1 MTDAAAPPESATP
14 EPTAAATSRQSLLG
28 RYGEQLAL
36 PFAWLLVVIFF
47 SIQEPDLFPTTRNL
61 GSLLGTQ
68 TALFI
73 LALAALLPAMAGDLD
88 LSLGWVGAFGA
99 MVMAVLN
106 TQHDWGIVPAALVA
120 LAIGAGCGLFNGFVV
135 VKLKTEPFIMTLGTG
150 AIFQGMVLW
159 VSDSN
164 TVTNVSRSLSTWTLQ
179 TKIWVI
185 PIQFFYAL
193 AIMLFI
199 WWVAEHTP
207 LGVRWLFV
215 GKSRDVARL
224 SGINSNRIRWG
235 AFTASGALAAFAAV
249 VFVGNSGS
257 MSPVSFSPFLLPAYA
272 AVFLGA
278 TTIHPGRFTP
288 IGTGIAVLFLATGVQ
303 GLRIMGADDFT
314 QFLFYGGTL
323 VVAVAGSRYLRRT

>member
-1 MTDAAAPPESATP
+1 MTETAAAPESAPP

-164 TVTNVSRSLSTWTLQ
+164 SVTNVSSSLSTWTL
-179 TKIWVI
+179 
-185 PIQFFYAL
+185 
-193 AIMLFI
+193 
-199 WWVAEHTP
+199 HT
-207 LGVRWLFV
+207 
-215 GKSRDVARL
+215 
-224 SGINSNRIRWG
+224 
-235 AFTASGALAAFAAV
+235 
-249 VFVGNSGS
+249 
-257 MSPVSFSPFLLPAYA
+257 
-272 AVFLGA
+272 
-278 TTIHPGRFTP
+278 
-288 IGTGIAVLFLATGVQ
+288 
-303 GLRIMGADDFT
+303 
-314 QFLFYGGTL
+314 
-323 VVAVAGSRYLRRT
+323 